1 MMSPRVTKTAKSD
14 SPEFSGAH
22 RYTILRMVRAPFGE
36 SCRRHCSYRS
46 RAKGDVTLPLQHIKR
61 AYPFVQSQN
70 SIATKERGNPDLR
83 FFRALSREGVT
94 P

>member
-1 MMSPRVTKTAKSD
+1 MKPKTPKTARED

-46 RAKGDVTLPLQHIKR
+46 RAKGDVTLPLQHKER

-70 SIATKERGNPDLR
+70 SITTVKRGNPDLR
-83 FFRALSREGVT
+83 FFRVLSRKVVMT
-94 P
+94 